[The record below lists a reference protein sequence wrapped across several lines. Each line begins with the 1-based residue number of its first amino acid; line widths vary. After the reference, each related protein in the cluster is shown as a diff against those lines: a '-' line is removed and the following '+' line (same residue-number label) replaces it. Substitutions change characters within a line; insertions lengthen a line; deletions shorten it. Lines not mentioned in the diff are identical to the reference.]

1 MFDAIESALLV
12 LLVVLLAFVWIVPI
26 AGKWK
31 VYGKLGMPGWYS
43 LVPVYADYKLC
54 ERVHRGDECKTFLMA
69 YLIVLI
75 CSWVFCWVDTLS
87 WVLALVQLVMNIIV
101 LNDLSHTFGKET
113 GYTIGL
119 VLAGF
124 IFWTILGFGSS
135 EPVNLDSDAN
145 NNKLLCCG
153 ALIRGAPF
161 GLLGDWREAV

>member
-1 MFDAIESALLV
+1 MFDAIESTLLALLF
-12 LLVVLLAFVWIVPI
+12 VLLAFIWLVPI

-54 ERVHRGDECKTFLMA
+54 ERVHRGEESKTFLMA

-75 CSWVFCWVDTLS
+75 CSWVFCWVDTLG

-101 LNDLSHTFGKET
+101 LNDLSHAFGKET

-119 VLAGF
+119 TIAGF
-124 IFWTILGFGSS
+124 IFWTMLGFGSS
-135 EPVNLDSDAN
+135 EPVDLGSDADDE
-145 NNKLLCCG
+145 
-153 ALIRGAPF
+153 F
-161 GLLGDWREAV
+161 